1 MRNNELL
8 TTPAVEDTAETK
20 TETQNDNVS
29 IYKFG
34 KSTYI
39 VETVFNLDCKES
51 LEDVINRLIIKDI
64 EKLSA

>member
-8 TTPAVEDTAETK
+8 TTPAVADAAETK

-39 VETVFNLDCKES
+39 VETVFNLDCKDS

>member
-8 TTPAVEDTAETK
+8 TTPAVADTAEPK
-20 TETQNDNVS
+20 SENQNDNVS